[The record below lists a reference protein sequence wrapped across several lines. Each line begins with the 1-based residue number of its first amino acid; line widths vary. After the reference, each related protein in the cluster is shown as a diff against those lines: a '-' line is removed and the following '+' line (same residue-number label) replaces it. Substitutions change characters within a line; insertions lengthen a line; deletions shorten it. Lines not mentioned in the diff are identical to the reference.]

1 MAAGINTKGKMQI
14 TELDFDNIKSNLK
27 TFLKSQSQYTDYDFE
42 ASGMNILL
50 DTLAYNTHYNAFMAN
65 MLSNEM
71 FLESAVKRNSV
82 ISHAKAIGYTP
93 TSVKAPVAYVK
104 VEVHDANTP
113 TITMPEGYAFTTT
126 IDSITYRFINITERT
141 ISASSGLY
149 IFGEEDGIPVYEGTY
164 VSKDYTVD
172 LTDPDQRFLL
182 DNINVDTD
190 TLSVSVQ
197 NSSSDTTTSTYI
209 KANNLVDITATT
221 NSFFVQETTEGNWEV
236 YFGDGIV
243 GKAVEDG
250 NIVKLKYVVTNKT
263 EANGATAFT
272 ASSSISTFNNI
283 EVTTMTDATG
293 GAVAESLASIKH
305 NAPFSY
311 AAQNRAVTAADF
323 TAILPLLYSDIE
335 SVSVW
340 GGEYANPPVYGKVY
354 ISIRPNSG
362 SNLTNITKEQ
372 IKKQLK
378 DYTVASITPE
388 FLDPV
393 TTKIIPVV
401 NFKYNNIVTNKSS
414 TDLETSVSAAISTF
428 SDNEL
433 EKFEG
438 IFRYSKL
445 TGMIDN
451 VDTSILSNITTIRM
465 SQALTPTIDTAAK
478 YTISFNNAFY
488 HPHTA
493 HAPIISSTG
502 FTIAGKTDTL
512 YFDDDGS
519 GNVRTYS
526 QLASVKTYIDNE
538 AGTVDYTTGEIV
550 ITSITVTG
558 VSNTDGTIT
567 LTVTPDSNDIV
578 PVRNQIL
585 EIDTTNMTVTGD
597 SDTIA
602 AGGSNAGTQY
612 STTSS
617 YA

>member
-1 MAAGINTKGKMQI
+1 
-14 TELDFDNIKSNLK
+14 
-27 TFLKSQSQYTDYDFE
+27 
-42 ASGMNILL
+42 
-50 DTLAYNTHYNAFMAN
+50 
-65 MLSNEM
+65 
-71 FLESAVKRNSV
+71 
-82 ISHAKAIGYTP
+82 
-93 TSVKAPVAYVK
+93 
-104 VEVHDANTP
+104 
-113 TITMPEGYAFTTT
+113 
-126 IDSITYRFINITERT
+126 
-141 ISASSGLY
+141 
-149 IFGEEDGIPVYEGTY
+149 
-164 VSKDYTVD
+164 
-172 LTDPDQRFLL
+172 
-182 DNINVDTD
+182 
-190 TLSVSVQ
+190 
-197 NSSSDTTTSTYI
+197 
-209 KANNLVDITATT
+209 
-221 NSFFVQETTEGNWEV
+221 
-236 YFGDGIV
+236 
-243 GKAVEDG
+243 
-250 NIVKLKYVVTNKT
+250 
-263 EANGATAFT
+263 
-272 ASSSISTFNNI
+272 
-283 EVTTMTDATG
+283 
-293 GAVAESLASIKH
+293 
-305 NAPFSY
+305 
-311 AAQNRAVTAADF
+311 
-323 TAILPLLYSDIE
+323 
-335 SVSVW
+335 
-340 GGEYANPPVYGKVY
+340 
-354 ISIRPNSG
+354 
-362 SNLTNITKEQ
+362 
-372 IKKQLK
+372 
-378 DYTVASITPE
+378 
-388 FLDPV
+388 LDPV

>member
-197 NSSSDTTTSTYI
+197 NSSSDTTTSTFI

-236 YFGDGIV
+236 YFGDG
-243 GKAVEDG
+243 
-250 NIVKLKYVVTNKT
+250 
-263 EANGATAFT
+263 
-272 ASSSISTFNNI
+272 
-283 EVTTMTDATG
+283 
-293 GAVAESLASIKH
+293 
-305 NAPFSY
+305 
-311 AAQNRAVTAADF
+311 
-323 TAILPLLYSDIE
+323 
-335 SVSVW
+335 
-340 GGEYANPPVYGKVY
+340 
-354 ISIRPNSG
+354 
-362 SNLTNITKEQ
+362 
-372 IKKQLK
+372 
-378 DYTVASITPE
+378 
-388 FLDPV
+388 
-393 TTKIIPVV
+393 
-401 NFKYNNIVTNKSS
+401 KS
-414 TDLETSVSAAISTF
+414 
-428 SDNEL
+428 
-433 EKFEG
+433 
-438 IFRYSKL
+438 R
-445 TGMIDN
+445 
-451 VDTSILSNITTIRM
+451 
-465 SQALTPTIDTAAK
+465 
-478 YTISFNNAFY
+478 
-488 HPHTA
+488 
-493 HAPIISSTG
+493 
-502 FTIAGKTDTL
+502 
-512 YFDDDGS
+512 
-519 GNVRTYS
+519 
-526 QLASVKTYIDNE
+526 
-538 AGTVDYTTGEIV
+538 
-550 ITSITVTG
+550 
-558 VSNTDGTIT
+558 
-567 LTVTPDSNDIV
+567 
-578 PVRNQIL
+578 
-585 EIDTTNMTVTGD
+585 
-597 SDTIA
+597 
-602 AGGSNAGTQY
+602 
-612 STTSS
+612 
-617 YA
+617 

>member
-197 NSSSDTTTSTYI
+197 NSSSDTTTSTFI

-311 AAQNRAVTAADF
+311 AAQNRAVTATDF

-388 FLDPV
+388 FLDPA

-451 VDTSILSNITTIRM
+451 VDTSILSNITTIQM
-465 SQALTPTIDTAAK
+465 SQALTPTIDTVAK

>member
-221 NSFFVQETTEGNWEV
+221 NSFFVQETTDGNWEV

-263 EANGATAFT
+263 EANGASAFT

-311 AAQNRAVTAADF
+311 AAQNRAVTATDF

-388 FLDPV
+388 FLDPA

-493 HAPIISSTG
+493 HTPIISSTG